1 MKKSEIPFHKTASEN
16 LNIESVKEVRTEKKK
31 RERERES
38 ILYDFTQMK
47 LKNRQ
52 NCDRG

>member
-31 RERERES
+31 KRERERVH
-38 ILYDFTQMK
+38 IV
-47 LKNRQ
+47 
-52 NCDRG
+52 

>member
-1 MKKSEIPFHKTASEN
+1 MKKSELPFHKTASEN
-16 LNIESVKEVRTEKKK
+16 LNIESVEEVRTKKK
-31 RERERES
+31 KES

-52 NCDRG
+52 NSDRG